1 MGHNPPFEFSCPL
14 TGVIMSDAVQPQE
27 RKGVVWDLTSY
38 FHEFNDAEMR
48 AFKEQLR
55 ADIAKLQER
64 AAGLNPLSE
73 ETSAAWEEVVLL
85 AEDLEV
91 RLSHIFSYVGC
102 LGAADAADERYSQEE
117 AALARLMAEYNKFT
131 IDVLRA
137 FKDVD
142 DGVFDAFIAREGI
155 QGAEHALRR
164 LRERAGHT
172 MSIEQ
177 EKLATDLNVDGFH
190 SWGRLYDTVTGKL
203 EFDMVYPDG
212 RTERTPISQW
222 RSLMANVDREVG
234 KAAFE
239 CGNKAWQGIE
249 DVCSAALN
257 AIAGTRLTLNKYRG
271 VDSYLYWALFQSSI
285 SRATLEAMYQAIH
298 DNIEI
303 GREIFRAKA
312 GFMNRSGIHWFEREA
327 PLPLADNEQYDWSQ
341 GVALVDRSFGRAYPS
356 LRRYFGDFISQRWIE
371 SEVRPGKRPGAF
383 CTGSPLTG
391 EQRVYMTF
399 NGTLSDVTTMAH
411 EVGHAWH
418 SHLLKD
424 MRYLAQEYPM
434 TLAETASIFAEHI
447 LAKGIYTNDEISDS
461 QKLQMLDADL
471 CGAATLLLD
480 ITVRF
485 EFEKAFHDERLDGEV
500 PVSRLKQ
507 LMAETQQRVL
517 ADALLAGSED
527 QMFWASKLHFYI
539 TGVTFYNF
547 PYTFG
552 FLLARALYNLFEQEG
567 ESFLPKY
574 EDFLRLTGS
583 DTAENVA
590 RRSIGADI
598 TKPDFWSTA
607 IQSLKPSLKLYK
619 ELLAKQEG

>member
-1 MGHNPPFEFSCPL
+1 MN
-14 TGVIMSDAVQPQE
+14 
-27 RKGVVWDLTSY
+27 
-38 FHEFNDAEMR
+38 
-48 AFKEQLR
+48 
-55 ADIAKLQER
+55 
-64 AAGLNPLSE
+64 
-73 ETSAAWEEVVLL
+73 
-85 AEDLEV
+85 
-91 RLSHIFSYVGC
+91 
-102 LGAADAADERYSQEE
+102 
-117 AALARLMAEYNKFT
+117 
-131 IDVLRA
+131 ID
-137 FKDVD
+137 
-142 DGVFDAFIAREGI
+142 
-155 QGAEHALRR
+155 
-164 LRERAGHT
+164 
-172 MSIEQ
+172 Q
-177 EKLATDLNVDGFH
+177 EKLATDLSIDGFH
-190 SWGRLYDTVTGKL
+190 SWGRLYDTITGKL

-212 RTERTPISQW
+212 RTARTPISQW

-249 DVCSAALN
+249 DVCAAALN

-285 SRATLEAMYQAIH
+285 SRETLDAMYQAIH

-303 GREIFRAKA
+303 GRDIFRAKA
-312 GFMNRSGIHWFEREA
+312 GFLKRSGIHWFEREA
-327 PLPLADNEQYDWSQ
+327 PLPLKNGEHFDWQQ
-341 GVALVDRSFGRAYPS
+341 GVALVDRSFARAYPG
-356 LRRYFGDFISQRWIE
+356 LRSYFGDFINQRWIE
-371 SEVRPGKRPGAF
+371 SEVRGGKRPGAF

-391 EQRVYMTF
+391 EQRVFMTF

-447 LAKGIYTNDEISDS
+447 LAKGIYTNDEISDT
-461 QKLQMLDADL
+461 QKLHMLDADL

-485 EFEKAFHDERLDGEV
+485 EFEKAFHDERLEGEV

-507 LMAETQQRVL
+507 LMVETQRKVM
-517 ADALLAGSED
+517 ADAVLQGSED
-527 QMFWASKLHFYI
+527 PLFWASKLHFYI

-567 ESFLPKY
+567 EAFLPKY
-574 EDFLRLTGS
+574 ENFLRLTGS

-590 RRSIGADI
+590 KRSIGADI
-598 TKPDFWSTA
+598 TKPDFWATA
-607 IQSLKPSLKLYK
+607 IKSLSPSLKLYK
-619 ELLAKQEG
+619 ELLAKQAE